1 MFCPLPL
8 DFIVRGFY
16 IVFIDKAALTITLRP
31 HQERIIDR
39 LQNYNKGQ
47 VIVPTGGGKTLTM
60 IMDAKSSMDRCN
72 SGVTTVVVAP
82 RILLAEQLCSEFMEV
97 IDPNN
102 SDPYLH
108 VMHVHS
114 GETHYVSTTK
124 ADKIH
129 LYANCAR
136 TMGENV
142 IIFTS
147 YNSLQRIVDADIEVN
162 TIYFDEAHN
171 SVKRNFFPA
180 TEYFA
185 ENADRCYFYTATP
198 KHSLTPKKPGMNWS
212 VYGQVLA
219 NIPAPELV
227 EGGYILPPKV
237 VVKQLPLIKG
247 RKVMYAD
254 DCDNLLET
262 LDNCKSVNVVDGLV
276 DGSSNLSKVLIC
288 ARTTKQIVNLLTH
301 SDFCSELYQRGYSW
315 MTITSK
321 TGAIIDGK
329 KVDREK
335 FFETLN
341 TWGKDPEKKFVV
353 IHHSILSE
361 GINVSGLEAVI
372 FMRNMDYIGIS
383 QSIGR
388 VIRLGSTEKTFGL
401 VCIPTYDTVGIST
414 ARKVQAV
421 VDVVFN
427 QGQPAIS
434 EIRR

>member
-1 MFCPLPL
+1 M
-8 DFIVRGFY
+8 
-16 IVFIDKAALTITLRP
+16 TITLRP
-31 HQERIIDR
+31 HQERIINR
-39 LQNYNKGQ
+39 LSYYNKGQ

-60 IMDAKSSMDRCN
+60 IMDAQASMDRCN

-142 IIFTS
+142 IIFTT
-147 YNSLQRIVDADIEVN
+147 YNSLHRIMEADIEVN
-162 TIYFDEAHN
+162 NIYFDEAHN
-171 SVKRNFFPA
+171 SVKKNFFPA
-180 TEYFA
+180 TEFFA

-198 KHSLTPKKPGMNWS
+198 KHSLTVKKPGMNWS

-247 RKVMYAD
+247 RKVMYAED
-254 DCDNLLET
+254 ADNLLET
-262 LDNCKSVNVVDGLV
+262 IDDNNI
-276 DGSSNLSKVLIC
+276 SKTLIC
-288 ARTTKQIVNLLTH
+288 ARTTKQIVGLISQ
-301 SDFCSELYQRGYSW
+301 SDFCAELYQRGYSW

-329 KVDREK
+329 KVDREE
-335 FFETLN
+335 FFNTLN
-341 TWGKDPEKKFVV
+341 TWGKDATKKFVV

-388 VIRLGSTEKTFGL
+388 VIRLGGTEKTFGL
-401 VCIPTYDTVGIST
+401 VCIPTYDPVGIST

>member
-1 MFCPLPL
+1 MIEDASNELL
-8 DFIVRGFY
+8 Y
-16 IVFIDKAALTITLRP
+16 
-31 HQERIIDR
+31 
-39 LQNYNKGQ
+39 
-47 VIVPTGGGKTLTM
+47 GKT
-60 IMDAKSSMDRCN
+60 I
-72 SGVTTVVVAP
+72 VVVAP
-82 RILLAEQLCSEFMEV
+82 RILLAEQLCSEFLEV
-97 IDPNN
+97 ITNPFV
-102 SDPYLH
+102 H

-114 GETHYVSTTK
+114 GETHHYSTTK
-124 ADKIH
+124 PENIH
-129 LYANCAR
+129 VFANTAR
-136 TMGENV
+136 DNHENC
-142 IIFTS
+142 IIFTT
-147 YNSLQRIVDADIEVN
+147 YNSLHRIMEADIEVN

-171 SVKRNFFPA
+171 SVKRNFYPA
-180 TEYFA
+180 TEFFA

-212 VYGQVLA
+212 VYGQVLV
-219 NIPAPELV
+219 NVPAPELV

-237 VVKQLPLIKG
+237 VVKQLPMIKG
-247 RKVMYAD
+247 RKVMFAD

-262 LDNCKSVNVVDGLV
+262 IDDNNIDKT
-276 DGSSNLSKVLIC
+276 LIC
-288 ARTTKQIVNLLTH
+288 ARTTKQIINLLTH
-301 SDFCSELYQRGYSW
+301 SDFCTELASRGYSW

-329 KVDREK
+329 KVNREE
-335 FFETLN
+335 FFNTLN

-353 IHHSILSE
+353 LHHSILSE

-388 VIRLGSTEKTFGL
+388 VIRLGGSEKTFGL
-401 VCIPTYDTVGIST
+401 VCVPTYDSVGIGT
-414 ARKVQAV
+414 AKKVQAV

>member
-1 MFCPLPL
+1 M
-8 DFIVRGFY
+8 
-16 IVFIDKAALTITLRP
+16 ITLRP
-31 HQERIIDR
+31 HQERILDR
-39 LQNYNKGQ
+39 MLAYNKGQ
-47 VIVPTGGGKTLTM
+47 MIVPTGGGKTSTM
-60 IMDAKSSMDRCN
+60 IMDTQRRHDVIN
-72 SGVTTVVVAP
+72 NGTTTVVVAP
-82 RILLAEQLCSEFMEV
+82 RILLAEQLCSEFLEV
-97 IDPNN
+97 IDTANTHI
-102 SDPYLH
+102 L
-108 VMHVHS
+108 HVHS
-114 GETHYVSTTK
+114 GETSHFSTTK
-124 ADKIH
+124 AEKVN
-129 LYANCAR
+129 LFVNTAR
-136 TMGENV
+136 TAGENV
-142 IIFTS
+142 VIFTT
-147 YNSLQRIVDADIEVN
+147 YHSLHRVQEADIEVN

-171 SVKRNFFPA
+171 SVQRNFFPA

-185 ENADRCYFYTATP
+185 ADSDRCYFYTATP
-198 KHSLTPKKPGMNWS
+198 KHSLTVSKPGMNDPE
-212 VYGQVLA
+212 VYGQVLV
-219 NIPAPELV
+219 NVPAPELV

-237 VVKQLPLIKG
+237 VVKQLPMIKG

-262 LDNCKSVNVVDGLV
+262 IDDNNINKT
-276 DGSSNLSKVLIC
+276 LIC
-288 ARTTKQIVNLLTH
+288 ARTTKQIINLISQ
-301 SDFCSELYQRGYSW
+301 SDFCAELYQRGYSW

-329 KVDREK
+329 KVNREV

-341 TWGKDPEKKFVV
+341 TWGKDSTKKFVV

-388 VIRLGSTEKTFGL
+388 VIRLGGKEKTFGL
-401 VCIPTYDTVGIST
+401 VCVPTYDNVGITT

-427 QGQPAIS
+427 QGEPAIS

>member
-1 MFCPLPL
+1 M
-8 DFIVRGFY
+8 
-16 IVFIDKAALTITLRP
+16 
-31 HQERIIDR
+31 
-39 LQNYNKGQ
+39 
-47 VIVPTGGGKTLTM
+47 IVPTGGGKTLTM
-60 IMDAKSSMDRCN
+60 IMDTKRRHDTIKN
-72 SGVTTVVVAP
+72 GTTTVVVAP

-97 IDPNN
+97 LDPNN
-102 SDPYLH
+102 ADPYLH

-114 GETHYVSTTK
+114 GETHYTSTTN
-124 ADKIH
+124 AEKIN
-129 LYANCAR
+129 LYVNCAR

-142 IIFTS
+142 VIFTT
-147 YNSLQRIVDADIEVN
+147 YHSLHRIMEADVEVN

-171 SVKRNFFPA
+171 SVQRNFFTA

-185 ENADRCYFYTATP
+185 ADSDRCYFFTATP
-198 KHSLTPKKPGMNWS
+198 KHSLTVSKPGMNDGS
-212 VYGQVLA
+212 VYGQVLV
-219 NIPAPELV
+219 NVPAPELV
-227 EGGYILPPKV
+227 QQGYILPPKV
-237 VVKQLPLIKG
+237 VVKQLPMIKG

-254 DCDNLLET
+254 DCDNLIET
-262 LDNCKSVNVVDGLV
+262 IDDNNIDKT
-276 DGSSNLSKVLIC
+276 LIC
-288 ARTTKQIVNLLTH
+288 ARTTKQIINLLSH
-301 SDFCSELYQRGYSW
+301 SDFCAELYQRGYSW

-321 TGAIIDGK
+321 TGAIVDGK

-335 FFETLN
+335 FFDTLN
-341 TWGKDPEKKFVV
+341 TWGRDPDKKFVV

-388 VIRLGSTEKTFGL
+388 VIRLGGSKKTFGL
-401 VCIPTYDTVGIST
+401 VCVPTYDSVGIST

>member
-1 MFCPLPL
+1 MPYT
-8 DFIVRGFY
+8 I
-16 IVFIDKAALTITLRP
+16 FIDGTTLTITLRP
-31 HQERIIDR
+31 HQQRITDR
-39 LQNYNKGQ
+39 MLAYNKGQ
-47 VIVPTGGGKTLTM
+47 IIVPTGGGKTLTM
-60 IMDAKSSMDRCN
+60 IMDAQSSMN
-72 SGVTTVVVAP
+72 SIDNGVTTVVVAP

-97 IDPNN
+97 IDPDN

-114 GETHYVSTTK
+114 GETHYTSTTN
-124 ADKIH
+124 ADKINV
-129 LYANCAR
+129 YANCAR
-136 TMGENV
+136 NMGENC
-142 IIFTS
+142 IIFTT
-147 YNSLQRIVDADIEVN
+147 YNSLHRIMEADIEVN
-162 TIYFDEAHN
+162 NIYFDEAHN
-171 SVKRNFFPA
+171 SVKKNFFPA

-237 VVKQLPLIKG
+237 VVKQLPLVKG
-247 RKVMYAD
+247 RKVMYAED
-254 DCDNLLET
+254 ADNLLET
-262 LDNCKSVNVVDGLV
+262 IDDNNIDKT
-276 DGSSNLSKVLIC
+276 LIC
-288 ARTTKQIVNLLTH
+288 ARTTKQIMGLISQ
-301 SDFCSELYQRGYSW
+301 SDFCMQLAERGYSW

-329 KVDREK
+329 KVNREE
-335 FFETLN
+335 FFNTLN
-341 TWGKDPEKKFVV
+341 TWGKDGTKKFVV

-414 ARKVQAV
+414 AKKVQAV

>member
-1 MFCPLPL
+1 
-8 DFIVRGFY
+8 
-16 IVFIDKAALTITLRP
+16 LTITLRP
-31 HQERIIDR
+31 HQQRIIDR

-60 IMDAKSSMDRCN
+60 ILDTQRRHDSITN
-72 SGVTTVVVAP
+72 GTTTVVVAP
-82 RILLAEQLCSEFMEV
+82 RILLAEQLCSEFLEV
-97 IDPNN
+97 IDTANT
-102 SDPYLH
+102 H
-108 VMHVHS
+108 IMHVHS
-114 GETHYVSTTK
+114 GETHHYSSTK

-129 LYANCAR
+129 MFANTAR
-136 TMGENV
+136 TAGENV
-142 IIFTS
+142 VIFTS

-171 SVKRNFFPA
+171 SVKKNFFPA
-180 TEYFA
+180 TEFFL
-185 ENADRCYFYTATP
+185 ENADRSYCYTATP

-212 VYGQVLA
+212 VYGQVLV
-219 NIPAPELV
+219 NVPAPELV

-237 VVKQLPLIKG
+237 VVKQLPMVKG
-247 RKVMYAD
+247 RKVVFAED
-254 DCDNLLET
+254 ADNLLET
-262 LDNCKSVNVVDGLV
+262 IDENGI
-276 DGSSNLSKVLIC
+276 SKTLIC
-288 ARTTKQIVNLLTH
+288 ARTTKQIVGLLSQ
-301 SDFCSELYQRGYSW
+301 SDFCSQLADRGYSW

-329 KVDREK
+329 KVNREE
-335 FFETLN
+335 FFNTLN
-341 TWGKDPEKKFVV
+341 TWGKDATKKFVV

-388 VIRLGSTEKTFGL
+388 VIRLGGKEKTFGL
-401 VCIPTYDTVGIST
+401 VCVPTYDSVGIST

-427 QGQPAIS
+427 QGMPAIS

>member
-1 MFCPLPL
+1 MWHRGSPRGLS
-8 DFIVRGFY
+8 VRY
-16 IVFIDKAALTITLRP
+16 TIDINRTHMITLRP
-31 HQERIIDR
+31 HQERIIKR
-39 LQNYNKGQ
+39 LSYYNKGQ

-72 SGVTTVVVAP
+72 TGVTTVVVAP

-114 GETHYVSTTK
+114 GETHHVSTTK

-142 IIFTS
+142 IIFTT
-147 YNSLQRIVDADIEVN
+147 YNSLHRIMEADIEVN
-162 TIYFDEAHN
+162 NIYFDEAHN
-171 SVKRNFFPA
+171 SVKKNFFPA

-198 KHSLTPKKPGMNWS
+198 KHSLTVKKPGMNWGF

-237 VVKQLPLIKG
+237 VVKQLDIIKG
-247 RKVMYAD
+247 RKVMYAE

-262 LDNCKSVNVVDGLV
+262 IDDNNIDKT
-276 DGSSNLSKVLIC
+276 LIC
-288 ARTTKQIVNLLTH
+288 ARTTKQIMGLLSQ
-301 SDFCSELYQRGYSW
+301 SDFCVELDQRGYSW

-329 KVDREK
+329 KVNREE
-335 FFETLN
+335 FFNTLN

-353 IHHSILSE
+353 IHHCILSE

-388 VIRLGSTEKTFGL
+388 VIRLGGSEKTFGL
-401 VCIPTYDTVGIST
+401 VCIPTYDSVGIST